1 MKTHV
6 MASEDFEALLE
17 SVREGGAILRGE
29 IQPTGRFVVDAPN
42 VSRIR
47 QEFGLS
53 RTKFAQV
60 MGVSARTVE
69 GWEQGR
75 RQPIGAA
82 RMFLLVAAKHPEIV
96 VNTISEALGR

>member
-1 MKTHV
+1 
-6 MASEDFEALLE
+6 MANEDFEALLE

-29 IQPTGRFVVDAPN
+29 IQPTRRFVVSTPN

-75 RQPIGAA
+75 RQPTGAA